1 MREEVEEEK
10 DEEEEEREEE
20 KEETISTSQANQLL
34 PPLSTCPLLTSH
46 RCKSYLSGHDIVQT
60 ILHNQSSQSKYS
72 SQSKFTIKVF

>member
-10 DEEEEEREEE
+10 DSEEEEEREEE

-46 RCKSYLSGHDIVQT
+46 RCKSYLSGDDIVQT
-60 ILHNQSSQSKYS
+60 ILHNQSSQ
-72 SQSKFTIKVF
+72 

>member
-10 DEEEEEREEE
+10 DEEEEEEREEE
-20 KEETISTSQANQLL
+20 REEMISTSQANQLL

-46 RCKSYLSGHDIVQT
+46 RCKSYLSGDDIVQT

-72 SQSKFTIKVF
+72 SRSKYIII

>member
-46 RCKSYLSGHDIVQT
+46 RCKSYLSGDDIVQT

-72 SQSKFTIKVF
+72 SQ